1 MCEYI
6 TSNISGKNLVS
17 HMLPNQIV
25 RLHIIQLFCPS
36 AFLIGE
42 NDSRSHSEMLRRP
55 RHHKNQLALLSQL
68 HVPLLR
74 FFPQT
79 IHSKTSWI
87 ETEASTLKCCS
98 ENDSYPCRPKLIQ
111 LQLRCEQ
118 QPQSNTYL
126 SRMQKDILI
135 QNSFTEY
142 YADHFSK
149 RYPHFAAFM
158 NPAQPA
164 FAASVYLFR
173 YDPRLS
179 PEFIQSTVDAFART
193 FADISGK
200 SVQEARRVFT
210 SDVRDTARE
219 YFTNGW
225 HHVDNFLKS
234 NKPVLQIL
242 RKQNTELSNI
252 TDNVKTSDGTIE
264 VDPVLLQ
271 ALLEKHLPVLV
282 FVYADY
288 CSVCKMVR
296 PVFEDAAKS
305 MGNRAYCVRLNGPRA
320 PEFKDLLNVHSYP
333 SLLRFENGVK
343 VRKYPLSSGATVDKL
358 ISFAQDADFEG
369 ITVNINEDNSG
380 GESNGE
386 ITRSAEEK
394 SSPWTSMLLRQGIDQ
409 LDILQHERSRALR
422 TELSFP
428 YECDETSC
436 KPLPIRR
443 QDLIGDK
450 SPPLCVLLGGGM
462 GAGKTT
468 AINFISQ
475 THFWKQY
482 GAGVVVV
489 EADAFKMNDP
499 LFVVLQSVTPLAS
512 RIVHQDSLKAAED
525 LFLQA
530 VNNRRDVCFDG
541 TLSWCEYARQTVSM
555 LKDSYY
561 YYERGPGYVESE
573 SGVVTEK
580 YWVRGK
586 KRDVAVTPYR
596 VELVGVTAEAE
607 IAVMRGIVRKISTGR
622 GVAIPDQLRSHALFS
637 EHFETYI
644 DIVDSVYLFDTS
656 LAKEAN
662 KGQESPRGNLIA
674 IKEGFLF
681 QAKKNENMNNSGA
694 NRFIVYNPSAYS
706 RFLRKKH
713 LNTTAGGTDELFAEI
728 EDHYLS

>member
-1 MCEYI
+1 
-6 TSNISGKNLVS
+6 
-17 HMLPNQIV
+17 MLSNQIF
-25 RLHIIQLFCPS
+25 RLHTIQLFCPS
-36 AFLIGE
+36 VFLIGE
-42 NDSRSHSEMLRRP
+42 NDSRSHPEMSRRP
-55 RHHKNQLALLSQL
+55 RHHRNQLALLAQL
-68 HVPLLR
+68 HIPRLLR
-74 FFPQT
+74 ILPLT
-79 IHSKTSWI
+79 TYSKTSR
-87 ETEASTLKCCS
+87 TDTHASTIKCCS
-98 ENDSYPCRPKLIQ
+98 ENDSYPCRPQLIQ

-142 YADHFSK
+142 YADHFAK
-149 RYPHFAAFM
+149 RYPHFSAFM

-173 YDPRLS
+173 YDSRLS

-200 SVQEARRVFT
+200 SAQEARRVFT

-225 HHVDNFLKS
+225 HHVDKFVKS
-234 NKPVLQIL
+234 NTPVLHIL

-252 TDNVKTSDGTIE
+252 TDNVKSSDGTIE

-271 ALLEKHLPVLV
+271 ALLEKNLPVLL

-296 PVFEDAAKS
+296 PIFEDASKS
-305 MGNRAYCVRLNGPRA
+305 MDNRAYCVRLNGPRA
-320 PEFKDLLNVHSYP
+320 PEFKDLFNVNSYP
-333 SLLRFENGVK
+333 SLLRFENGVS
-343 VRKYPLSSGATVDKL
+343 VRRFPLSSGATCDKL
-358 ISFAQDADFEG
+358 VAFAQGTDFQG
-369 ITVNINEDNSG
+369 NTVNIDEDNTNR
-380 GESNGE
+380 ENNGE
-386 ITRSAEEK
+386 ITKSPEGK

-409 LDILQHERSRALR
+409 LDILAHERSRALQS
-422 TELSFP
+422 ELSVP
-428 YECDETSC
+428 VECNETSC

-443 QDLIGDK
+443 QDPVGNK

-475 THFWKQY
+475 TPFWREH

-541 TLSWCEYARQTVSM
+541 TLSWCEYASQTVSM
-555 LKDSYY
+555 LKDTEY

-586 KRDVAVTPYR
+586 KREVTVTPYR

-622 GVAIPDQLRSHALFS
+622 GIAIPDQLRSHALFS
-637 EHFETYI
+637 EHFETYV
-644 DIVDSVYLFDTS
+644 DMADSVYLFDTT
-656 LAKEAN
+656 LAKETN
-662 KGQESPRGNLIA
+662 ESQESPRGNLIA
-674 IKEGFLF
+674 IKEGILF
-681 QAKKNENMNNSGA
+681 QAKNSENMNGSVT

-728 EDHYLS
+728 EQH